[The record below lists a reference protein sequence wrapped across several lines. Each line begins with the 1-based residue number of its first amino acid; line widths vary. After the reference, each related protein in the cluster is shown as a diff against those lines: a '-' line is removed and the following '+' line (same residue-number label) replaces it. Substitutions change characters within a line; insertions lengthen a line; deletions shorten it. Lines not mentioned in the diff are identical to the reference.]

1 MKDFHTVPYI
11 LKLKKKKA
19 EYIIIHLPYILFK
32 EDMSGVKFP
41 SICQQ
46 EREKWGCTLNGT
58 DPISLSFILFAVE
71 SHMKHGF
78 ESI

>member
-1 MKDFHTVPYI
+1 MKDFHRAIHFETE
-11 LKLKKKKA
+11 KKKTST
-19 EYIIIHLPYILFK
+19 LSSTFPTFFLK